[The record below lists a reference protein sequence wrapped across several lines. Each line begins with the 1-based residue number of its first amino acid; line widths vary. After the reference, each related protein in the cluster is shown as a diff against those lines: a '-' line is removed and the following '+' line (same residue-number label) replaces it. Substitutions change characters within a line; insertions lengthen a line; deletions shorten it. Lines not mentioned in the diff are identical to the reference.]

1 MVAHATQHT
10 SPSSPRQCPSSIA
23 LSPLQL
29 LLALV
34 CILLAREAAS
44 FAHARYFGHTVTLP
58 ACPTSHYSS
67 GASSNASTS
76 SVLFKFPPTVRRII
90 VNVGSNVAPPV
101 PKEDDIAVIAVEPM
115 LPTAWAIPKHE
126 RVYVITAAIAGTAGF
141 ANFFSY
147 NFNGESSSLTE
158 MAQEDKGK
166 STGWWAADSLR
177 EKGYPPVNFV
187 PVLTM
192 RMLLDA
198 IPADLE
204 IILLKTDMQ
213 GYDFTA
219 VSTAGDALRRVK
231 QLYSEVNC
239 HGFAYN
245 PSAPLNDFDAV
256 WGNYMAGMQY
266 ILNPRVQCPPQPC
279 ESNALWTR
287 HGATV
292 PDGIWWD

>member
-1 MVAHATQHT
+1 MHT
-10 SPSSPRQCPSSIA
+10 SPKSSRRQCPTSIT

-29 LLALV
+29 VLVLV
-34 CILLAREAAS
+34 CVQLAREAAS
-44 FAHARYFGHTVTLP
+44 FAHARYFGHTTTLP
-58 ACPTSHYSS
+58 ASHS
-67 GASSNASTS
+67 ASSSDASS
-76 SVLFKFPPTVRRII
+76 SVRFKFPPAVKRII

-101 PKEDDIAVIAVEPM
+101 PKSDDIAVIAVEPM

-147 NFNGESSSLTE
+147 NVNGESSSLTE
-158 MAQEDKGK
+158 MAQEDKGAP
-166 STGWWAADSLR
+166 TAWWAADSQR

-287 HGATV
+287 PGATV